1 MGAEA
6 QYNIRVKEN
15 SINKKNLA
23 RQATLKKMI
32 RDWPKIFI
40 WLNC

>member
-15 SINKKNLA
+15 SMKKKSLA
-23 RQATLKKMI
+23 LQATLKKII

-40 WLNC
+40 RLNC

>member
-15 SINKKNLA
+15 SMKKKALHSK
-23 RQATLKKMI
+23 QPLK
-32 RDWPKIFI
+32 R
-40 WLNC
+40 